1 MVVLRPVGIQG
12 HLQGENVQ
20 LLYLFSPVMIAMMM
34 MMMERRKKKEKKE
47 TEIIKPLVASYDM
60 PGIQWT
66 YSIPGP
72 HRGGF

>member
-1 MVVLRPVGIQG
+1 
-12 HLQGENVQ
+12 
-20 LLYLFSPVMIAMMM
+20 MIAMM

-66 YSIPGP
+66 YSIPIWLT
-72 HRGGF
+72 